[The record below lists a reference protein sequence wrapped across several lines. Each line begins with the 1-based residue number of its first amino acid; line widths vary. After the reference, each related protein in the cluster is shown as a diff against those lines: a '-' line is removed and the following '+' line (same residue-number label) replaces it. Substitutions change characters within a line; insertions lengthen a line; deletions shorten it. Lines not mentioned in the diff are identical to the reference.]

1 MLKNKTEKQ
10 HSYDIAS
17 MPKVTLH
24 EHIEG
29 TVTPE
34 ICLVLA
40 KRHGVNLSDDL
51 IMKDGS
57 YDKKD
62 FPNGR
67 YGYEEGDFM
76 GFINTYDDVANL
88 VRTPEDYYTITKDY
102 LSKNAQ
108 EGGIYVELIISPVHM
123 ASEVEP
129 KTGKVTLNAEK
140 YKAMLSGM
148 TKATEEIKKETGLE
162 TRFIATGV
170 RNMGVENVK
179 EVAELVKD
187 NPHKL
192 VTGFGL
198 AGNENEFEVKDFHEG
213 LVETAHKEAGLP
225 LALHAGEIR
234 DSQSI
239 WDALEAGASRIGHG
253 ISAIEDSK
261 LVEELA
267 KKNIMLEVCPTS
279 NRLLVQKLEGS
290 LDKHPLRKLYDA
302 GVRVTINPDDAGIF
316 GTHTG
321 KEYRIAKENFGFSK
335 AEFID
340 IALCGIEASF
350 SDEATK
356 KKLKNHVYKNLNES
370 DRKSFKD
377 LATKTSNPYLKKRL
391 ESRLIEIRQN
401 KAKTRITEIKDNEKT
416 TKAVII
422 KQRHLSR

>member
-10 HSYDIAS
+10 HSYDIAF

-34 ICLVLA
+34 ICRILA
-40 KRHGVNLSDDL
+40 KRHGVSLSDDL

-67 YGYEEGDFM
+67 YGYEEGDFI
-76 GFINTYDDVANL
+76 GFINTYDEVANL

-102 LSKNAQ
+102 LSKNTK

-123 ASEVEP
+123 ASEVDSE
-129 KTGKVTLNAEK
+129 TGKVTLNAEK

-148 TKATEEIKKETGLE
+148 SKAAEELKKETGLE

-179 EVAELVKD
+179 EVAELVRD
-187 NPHKL
+187 NPHEL

-213 LVETAHKEAGLP
+213 LIEIAHKEAGLP

-253 ISAIEDSK
+253 ISAIEDKK
-261 LVEELA
+261 LIEELA

-290 LDKHPLRKLYDA
+290 LDKHPLRKLYDS
-302 GVRVTINPDDAGIF
+302 GVRVSINPDDAGIF

-321 KEYRIAKENFGFSK
+321 KEHKIAEENFGFSK
-335 AEFID
+335 AELID

-350 SDEATK
+350 SDKTTK
-356 KKLKNHVYKNLNES
+356 KKLKNQIYKSLNES
-370 DRKSFKD
+370 DRKAFKD

-391 ESRLIEIRQN
+391 KTRLIEAHQT
-401 KAKTRITEIKDNEKT
+401 KAKSSIAELKNSNKI
-416 TKAVII
+416 TKAIVEK
-422 KQRHLSR
+422 KQQLSR